1 MNINEHI
8 KNNEEEI
15 NNSLVSAQRKRHL
28 QDELD
33 DLISYKENHPDDD
46 RDPTP
51 LDLYCDKNP
60 HASECKIFNL

>member
-33 DLISYKENHPDDD
+33 DLISYKENHPDEE

-60 HASECKIFNL
+60 NAPECKIFNL